1 MFFEDQNRHQR
12 MAQLDPRDSNGD
24 GTVTPQEAAAY
35 IHDYLQNASP
45 EERRQVMREYFQQ
58 LSPEER
64 RQVGDAIVR
73 SPANP
78 VQAVQPDDPDDLAD
92 AYTRTA
98 QAPAQNSRSPL
109 EAAFAPGGALSNP
122 VVKAGLVGLAAM
134 IGSKLLRH

>member
-1 MFFEDQNRHQR
+1 MFFEDQDRHQR
-12 MAQLDPRDSNGD
+12 MARLDPRDSNGD
-24 GTVTPQEAAAY
+24 GIVTPQEAAAY

-45 EERRQVMREYFQQ
+45 EERRQIMQEYFQQ

-64 RQVGDAIVR
+64 QQVGDAIVR

-78 VQAVQPDDPDDLAD
+78 VQHVRADDPADLAD
-92 AYTRTA
+92 AYTRAA
-98 QAPAQNSRSPL
+98 QTPAQNSQSPL

-122 VVKAGLVGLAAM
+122 MVKAGLVGLAAM